1 MTHLPVRTRE
11 PGRTL
16 VVVSYYDRRPAG
28 NLVGLLESMERYPAG
43 ADWHACVVV
52 NRTTDCPLAL
62 PEGRHVDVEYR
73 PNIGMNIGAW
83 DHGWRRHP
91 GYDHYLFLQDECYVV
106 RNGWLAAYLRAA
118 AAPGVGMV
126 GESLNR
132 MWDRS
137 WPAIHDLLRND
148 RLPEHGSS
156 PDGSNRVDFYCRQ
169 FREWGVEPGPTGRH
183 LRSVAWFLSG
193 PALERMNGFFVGRN
207 YGECIAAE
215 IAASRKLE
223 SLGLKVVQAAE
234 EEFFYIRHLEYN
246 QDYPGA
252 PYSHDVK
259 YVSYSSVKRMLEG
272 RGGPRGWALR
282 IIARAFH
289 R

>member
-1 MTHLPVRTRE
+1 
-11 PGRTL
+11 

-28 NLVGLLESMERYPAG
+28 NLLALLESMHRYPAG
-43 ADWHACVVV
+43 ADWQACVVV

-62 PEGRHVDVEYR
+62 PEGNRIDIEYR
-73 PNIGMNIGAW
+73 PNLGMNIGAW
-83 DHGWRRHP
+83 DHGWRRYP
-91 GYDHYLFLQDECYVV
+91 GFQHYLFLQDECYVV
-106 RNGWLAAYLRAA
+106 RAGWLDAYLQAA
-118 AAPGVGMV
+118 APPGVGMV

-132 MWDRS
+132 MWDHPWAVVRER
-137 WPAIHDLLRND
+137 LGND

-169 FREWGVEPGPTGRH
+169 LREWGVEPGLTGRH

-193 PALERMNGFFVGRN
+193 PVLERMNGFFIGRN
-207 YGECIAAE
+207 YGECIASE

-252 PYSHDVK
+252 PFSHDVK

-272 RGGPRGWALR
+272 RGRPHWWGLR
-282 IIARAFH
+282 SIARAFH